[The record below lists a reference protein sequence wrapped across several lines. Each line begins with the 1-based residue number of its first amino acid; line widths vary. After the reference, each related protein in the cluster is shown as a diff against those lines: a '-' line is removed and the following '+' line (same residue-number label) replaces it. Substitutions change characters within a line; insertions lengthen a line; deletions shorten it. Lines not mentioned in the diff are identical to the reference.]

1 MFRLFITKADKRKSD
16 ESGFTLIELAGA
28 VGGGILFLALASFG
42 VLRALDN
49 NRYSSLTRMIGNDV
63 PAAIINISSTTGTLT
78 SLAAN
83 AAGKNILVGM
93 GLKPTTPWNTAWAVQ
108 GAGTANTVQLRFPL
122 AGAQAATKGPT
133 LGTTLAV
140 EYPII
145 SAAAFAGVNLDVT
158 YNVLQ

>member
-49 NRYSSLTRMIGNDV
+49 NRYSSLTRMVGNDV
-63 PAAIINISSTTGTLT
+63 PAAIINISSTTGTLA
-78 SLAAN
+78 SLTT

-93 GLKPTTPWNTAWAVQ
+93 GLKPTTPWNTAWTVQ
-108 GAGTANTVQLRFPL
+108 TAGTPTAVQLRFPL

>member
-1 MFRLFITKADKRKSD
+1 MFRLFITKADKRNSD
-16 ESGFTLIELAGA
+16 EGGFTLIELAGA

-49 NRYSSLTRMIGNDV
+49 NRYSSLTRMVGNDV
-63 PAAIINISSTTGTLT
+63 PAAIINIQSTTGTLV
-78 SLAAN
+78 SLTAN
-83 AAGKNILVGM
+83 AAGKAILTGM
-93 GLKPTTPWNTAWAVQ
+93 GLKPTTPWNTQWAVQ
-108 GAGTANTVQLRFPL
+108 GAGTPTTVQLRFPL
-122 AGAQAATKGPT
+122 AGAQAGTKGPT
-133 LGTTLAV
+133 LGTTLAA